1 METKKENQKS
11 KVLVALLKKD
21 CMKSN
26 QLKSILQKITDPCL
40 DVIKIFI
47 GENEYLKNFMAKNEA
62 QLLLFIESEIVW
74 EHFGIINEHQLIS
87 NINNISSNFITLSHE
102 NGRD

>member
-1 METKKENQKS
+1 METKKEIQKS

-21 CMKSN
+21 CTQSN

-62 QLLLFIESEIVW
+62 PQLLLFIESEIVW

-87 NINNISSNFITLSHE
+87 NINNVSSNFITLNHE
-102 NGRD
+102 N